1 MKINGN
7 YVKKIQN
14 NLNMSNT
21 DDIIKMKSF
30 DIYVK
35 KNQRRNI

>member
-30 DIYVK
+30 DICVK